1 MFFNVLLF
9 CFVLFCIILE
19 ENVDEAKRV
28 EVFRLYSVDVVE
40 GIWLNVL
47 ILEKNYFFTIF
58 IETNTVPAVKMLQNK

>member
-1 MFFNVLLF
+1 M
-9 CFVLFCIILE
+9 E